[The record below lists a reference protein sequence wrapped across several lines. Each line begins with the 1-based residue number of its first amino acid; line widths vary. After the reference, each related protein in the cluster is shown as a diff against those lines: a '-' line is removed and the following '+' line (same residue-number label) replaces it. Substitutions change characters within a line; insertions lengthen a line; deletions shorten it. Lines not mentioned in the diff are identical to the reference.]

1 MRTVKTMTNMIEIM
15 IMNMMM
21 STMAQKLEMR
31 MKDEC
36 GEKYR
41 CMYEDN
47 DDHHHH
53 EDDND
58 DDNGDDKVG

>member
-1 MRTVKTMTNMIEIM
+1 MMMRTVKTMTNMIEIIM
-15 IMNMMM
+15 MNMMM

-31 MKDEC
+31 EEC
-36 GEKYR
+36 GERYR

-47 DDHHHH
+47 DDHQHH

-58 DDNGDDKVG
+58 DDNGDNKVG

>member
-1 MRTVKTMTNMIEIM
+1 MIEIIM
-15 IMNMMM
+15 MNMMM

-31 MKDEC
+31 EEC
-36 GEKYR
+36 GERYS

-47 DDHHHH
+47 DDHQHH